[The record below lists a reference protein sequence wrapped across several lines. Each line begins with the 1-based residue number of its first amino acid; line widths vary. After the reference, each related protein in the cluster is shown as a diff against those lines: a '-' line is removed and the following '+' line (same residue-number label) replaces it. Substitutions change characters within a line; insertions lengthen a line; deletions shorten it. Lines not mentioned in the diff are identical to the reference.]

1 MEEIYNNIEQDGSNT
16 EKWDV
21 INIDGV
27 IYQTTIPKKNQDRKP
42 FKAKDP
48 KDIHAFIPGTIL
60 KVFVK
65 PKDKVKKGDKLL
77 IFQAMKMSNELL
89 APVNGVIAE
98 VNIKEGDSVNKAQ
111 VLVKIK

>member
-1 MEEIYNNIEQDGSNT
+1 MEEINNIEQDGSSIEN
-16 EKWDV
+16 WDL

-27 IYQTTIPKKNQDRKP
+27 HYQTTIPKKNQERKSY
-42 FKAKDP
+42 KAKDP
-48 KDIHAFIPGTIL
+48 KDIYAFIPGTIL

-65 PKDKVKKGDKLL
+65 PKEKVKKGDKLL

-98 VNIKEGDSVNKAQ
+98 VNIKEGDSVNKSQ
-111 VLVKIK
+111 VLIKIR